1 MPFDS
6 QADASHGFRALGE
19 GFAQNSVGWYRR
31 SFDLPASDAG
41 RRLWLEFDGAFRDCT
56 VFVNGWFVGH
66 HESGYSGFR
75 YDFTDVARCGGRNV
89 VTVKVDAKQFEG
101 WFYEGAGIYRHVWL
115 VKTAPL
121 AVAPDGI
128 FVFSRFKDNVP
139 KGDAELHMRARLS
152 NTLAPASAVT
162 VSWQGIAPDGTTAAS
177 AAQGVRVEGHAD
189 LDVEKLVSIPS
200 PRLWSPETPE
210 LYRLVTTVSDGGK
223 TV

>member
-89 VTVKVDAKQFEG
+89 VTVKVDASQFEG

-121 AVAPDGI
+121 AIAPDGI
-128 FVFSRFKDNVP
+128 FVFSQFKNNVP
-139 KGDAELHMRARLS
+139 SDRAKIFVETRLLNKLTNAANVTVECEIVSPQGNPVVTFKQNGKGDARAQDE
-152 NTLAPASAVT
+152 V
-162 VSWQGIAPDGTTAAS
+162 D
-177 AAQGVRVEGHAD
+177 
-189 LDVEKLVSIPS
+189 
-200 PRLWSPETPE
+200 
-210 LYRLVTTVSDGGK
+210 
-223 TV
+223 